1 MKACDSSEMHN
12 TCTDYFGLKRLDF
25 LDIDAGKFF
34 EETWQFDVCYS
45 HRFPFNVLCNFSSSD
60 FIFDGVYIASMEGF
74 IQSLKSP
81 DPEVQRD
88 VCQMD
93 APAAKEAGRRFERT
107 GVFDGKHL
115 FWLGKRFERLSAEYK
130 VLLERV
136 YEAKYKS
143 DPEYRA
149 VLQATNGYVLTH
161 KVGKT
166 NPMETVLTGDEFIE
180 QLDILR
186 DKFNDKSRKLTISQ
200 IIQWV
205 VTTKS
210 PPTDDSDSKW
220 VSCISHSYNEEK
232 RHGDE

>member
-1 MKACDSSEMHN
+1 MKTCDSSTIRK
-12 TCTDYFGLKRLDF
+12 TCTDYSGLKRLDF

-34 EETWQFDVCYS
+34 EETGQFGVCYS

-60 FIFDGVYIASMEGF
+60 FIFDGVHIASMEGF

-81 DPEVQRD
+81 DPEVQRN
-88 VCQMD
+88 VCQMA
-93 APAAKEAGRRFERT
+93 APAAKEAGRLFERT
-107 GVFDGKHL
+107 GVFDGRHL

-130 VLLERV
+130 GLLERV

-166 NPMETVLTGDEFIE
+166 NPMETVLTGDEFTE

-186 DKFNDKSRKLTISQ
+186 DKFNDKSRKLTIPQ
-200 IIQWV
+200 IIQWHL
-205 VTTKS
+205 THKNQ
-210 PPTDDSDSKW
+210 PPEDGELRPITG
-220 VSCISHSYNEEK
+220 EEK
-232 RHGDE
+232 RHGEE